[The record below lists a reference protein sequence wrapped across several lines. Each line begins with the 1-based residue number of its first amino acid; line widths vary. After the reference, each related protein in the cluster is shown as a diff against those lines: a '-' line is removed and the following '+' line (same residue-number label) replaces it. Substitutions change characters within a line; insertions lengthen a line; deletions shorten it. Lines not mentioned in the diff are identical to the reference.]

1 MPPTKY
7 ETYGKQW
14 YENNK
19 EKHKEA
25 SARNRAI
32 KSEKRNQY
40 KATLACAQCGQ
51 NHPATLDFHHPDPKQ
66 KEGTVQKFSSNGQF
80 KRAYEEASKC
90 IVLCANCHR
99 IHHYNER
106 INKKDPPPP

>member
-32 KSEKRNQY
+32 KREEWNQY

-80 KRAYEEASKC
+80 KRAYEEANKC
-90 IVLCANCHR
+90 IVLCSNCHR